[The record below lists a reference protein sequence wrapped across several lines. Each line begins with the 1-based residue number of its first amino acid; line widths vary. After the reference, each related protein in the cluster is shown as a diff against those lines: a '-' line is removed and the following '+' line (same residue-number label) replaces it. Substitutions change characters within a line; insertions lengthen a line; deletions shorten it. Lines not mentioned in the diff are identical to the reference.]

1 MKNLTI
7 YDKSEEYR
15 KAILPKVEEIKELC
29 IKYDIP
35 FIAVFATESS
45 EKQTIYSMDGLMPG
59 VKDITLNDNRL
70 NNVFNMMSGYIQPDS
85 VNYSDIED
93 DFQETP
99 LE

>member
-7 YDKSEEYR
+7 YNKSEEYK

-45 EKQTIYSMDGLMPG
+45 EKQTTYSMDGLMPG
-59 VKDITLNDNRL
+59 VKDITLKDNRL

-93 DFQETP
+93 DFQDMT